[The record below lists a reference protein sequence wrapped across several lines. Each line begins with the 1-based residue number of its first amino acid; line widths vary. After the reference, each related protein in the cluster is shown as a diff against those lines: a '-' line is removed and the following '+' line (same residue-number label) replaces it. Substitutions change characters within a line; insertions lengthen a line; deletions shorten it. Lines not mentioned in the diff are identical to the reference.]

1 MNLFIV
7 TIGVIY
13 YVIAFLFAWHEGRK
27 RTIGFIPA
35 LLITFLVPLFG
46 IFIVES
52 FRLKTAGCK
61 WCGNKYNEAAYCGIC
76 GKNEAGE
83 MKPGWKNKS

>member
-1 MNLFIV
+1 MQAALLIMG
-7 TIGVIY
+7 IGY
-13 YVIAFLFAWHEGRK
+13 YVIAFLFAWHEGSR

-35 LLITFLVPLFG
+35 LLIAFLIPLFG
-46 IFIVES
+46 IFIIES

-61 WCGNKYNEAAYCGIC
+61 WCGNKYNEAEYCGGC

-83 MKPGWKNKS
+83 LKLGSEN